1 VGRKVSPATRIV
13 SPSSTSTW
21 PGSMGVA
28 HMALR
33 CKGGRDRIECAH
45 FAEIPKTFFGS
56 FGADPSRTTQ
66 TLRAFRR
73 ASVLGETNILAM
85 EVRVAGCGHGSGCR
99 GRLFRRADG
108 RGWT

>member
-1 VGRKVSPATRIV
+1 
-13 SPSSTSTW
+13 
-21 PGSMGVA
+21 MGVA

-73 ASVLGETNILAM
+73 ANVWAKRISWPWRCEL
-85 EVRVAGCGHGSGCR
+85 RVAVMAAGGGGGYFGGGGGAGGGGGGVFAR
-99 GRLFRRADG
+99 GGDAVCSQARR
-108 RGWT
+108 